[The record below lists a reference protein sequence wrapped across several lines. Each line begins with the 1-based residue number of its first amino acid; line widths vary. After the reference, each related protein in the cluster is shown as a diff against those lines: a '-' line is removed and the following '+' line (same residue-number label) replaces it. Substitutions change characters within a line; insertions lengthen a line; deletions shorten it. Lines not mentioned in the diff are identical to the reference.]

1 MSEVSRRVAFFFLLL
16 TVFYLPY
23 FVSHGDRVLSEFA
36 VTQCGYH
43 ESNPLGLWPET
54 FVVVL
59 DVIVGGM
66 GVIGFLSLDRSP
78 RLAMLLIFAWSL
90 YVFVFG
96 LALHDNILKLAYG
109 GCAGG

>member
-1 MSEVSRRVAFFFLLL
+1 MSEILQRVAFFFLLL

-23 FVSHGDRVLSEFA
+23 FVSHGDRVLSEF
-36 VTQCGYH
+36 VITQCGYR
-43 ESNPLGLWPET
+43 ESNPLGLWPEN
-54 FVVVL
+54 FVVAL
-59 DVIVGGM
+59 DVIIGGI

-78 RLAMLLIFAWSL
+78 GLAMLLIFVWSL

-109 GCAGG
+109 GCIHG